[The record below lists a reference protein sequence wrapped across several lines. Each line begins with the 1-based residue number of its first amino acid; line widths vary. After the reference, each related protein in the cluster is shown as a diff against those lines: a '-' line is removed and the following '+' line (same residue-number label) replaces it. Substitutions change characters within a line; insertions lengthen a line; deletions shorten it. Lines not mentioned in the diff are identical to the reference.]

1 MIAKK
6 KENRRDA
13 AQRREG
19 RICRTERTKKLLPVN
34 LDGLVKRRG
43 GKGKQDEGWKRVK
56 LRYREIRSWRKS
68 LTFTES
74 QLFPG
79 TDSSGVGQVE
89 QSRLIRG
96 WNSIFHEWNFP
107 DAINQCSLR
116 WSPSKFLLIYA
127 ENIVPGGWFCL
138 IDDLRKGCMRRRM
151 SCETLR
157 GRGRFILRETQ
168 PTYAFDAVN

>member
-56 LRYREIRSWRKS
+56 LRYREIRS
-68 LTFTES
+68 
-74 QLFPG
+74 
-79 TDSSGVGQVE
+79 
-89 QSRLIRG
+89 
-96 WNSIFHEWNFP
+96 
-107 DAINQCSLR
+107 
-116 WSPSKFLLIYA
+116 
-127 ENIVPGGWFCL
+127 
-138 IDDLRKGCMRRRM
+138 
-151 SCETLR
+151 
-157 GRGRFILRETQ
+157 
-168 PTYAFDAVN
+168 